1 MRRGSAAPT
10 RTPMACCASTYPRA
24 LTCRCSRKPNSTPSP
39 PGSTAGR
46 ARRLALR
53 HPMRCSPRWWTRPPT
68 PSRHEMRRVFVM
80 ELESAAGLPESQSPG
95 MEAHI
100 HRHGMYG
107 RCPWNR
113 TVSLSSSE
121 LFLQGTTVSE
131 IVQGDEQDTYV
142 ALGRSTRTDTGS
154 PESREAYGDG
164 VVIVVRGQE
173 SRPHGEGPQVSDDRS
188 IEVAAMARAENIR
201 VIYSDLSEE
210 CHWKAGRHRK
220 SHIRFG

>member
-80 ELESAAGLPESQSPG
+80 ELESAASFPAAAQHVAQGDQFGQHRFDIKALGAADAAMVFPMLPPG
-95 MEAHI
+95 IVMPAGI
-100 HRHGMYG
+100 LVVLQAVRLGTLASSRFVRWMALVG
-107 RCPWNR
+107 TDRG
-113 TVSLSSSE
+113 TSL
-121 LFLQGTTVSE
+121 GTTSGFA
-131 IVQGDEQDTYV
+131 QQ
-142 ALGRSTRTDTGS
+142 ALH
-154 PESREAYGDG
+154 A
-164 VVIVVRGQE
+164 
-173 SRPHGEGPQVSDDRS
+173 
-188 IEVAAMARAENIR
+188 
-201 VIYSDLSEE
+201 
-210 CHWKAGRHRK
+210 
-220 SHIRFG
+220 F

>member
-80 ELESAAGLPESQSPG
+80 ELESAIVIGLNWLDGLVDVPAPAGLAGPPLAQTLGQQRRQLGFPV
-95 MEAHI
+95 AH
-100 HRHGMYG
+100 RL
-107 RCPWNR
+107 
-113 TVSLSSSE
+113 V
-121 LFLQGTTVSE
+121 
-131 IVQGDEQDTYV
+131 
-142 ALGRSTRTDTGS
+142 
-154 PESREAYGDG
+154 
-164 VVIVVRGQE
+164 
-173 SRPHGEGPQVSDDRS
+173 GEHD
-188 IEVAAMARAENIR
+188 AA
-201 VIYSDLSEE
+201 DQ
-210 CHWKAGRHRK
+210 
-220 SHIRFG
+220 